1 MGMLDGLIGSA
12 LGGMMGTSGSGSGQP
27 QSPLLQIALQLLQ
40 QNGGVA
46 GVLDKFRQGG
56 YADQADSWQSAGQN
70 LPLSGNALQ
79 EVLGSGTIG
88 QIAGQLGMSHGD
100 AAGGLAQMLPQLI
113 DQFTPDGEIPENHND
128 VVAQAL
134 AILTQTKTG

>member
-1 MGMLDGLIGSA
+1 MGTLDGLIGNA
-12 LGGMMGTSGSGSGQP
+12 LGGMLGAGGGGQA

-56 YADQADSWQSAGQN
+56 YADQADSWQSTGQN

-100 AAGGLAQMLPQLI
+100 AAGGLAQLLPQLI
-113 DQFTPDGEIPENHND
+113 DQFTPDGALPDNHD
-128 VVAQAL
+128 DRVAQAL
-134 AILTQTKTG
+134 RLLTRTKRA

>member
-1 MGMLDGLIGSA
+1 MGMLDGLLGNA
-12 LGGMMGTSGSGSGQP
+12 LGGMMGTSGGGQA

-40 QNGGVA
+40 QNGGVS

-70 LPLSGNALQ
+70 MPLSGNALQ

-113 DQFTPDGEIPENHND
+113 DQFTPNGEIPDNHND

-134 AILTQTKTG
+134 AILTQTKSG

>member
-12 LGGMMGTSGSGSGQP
+12 LGGMMGAGGSGQA

-70 LPLSGNALQ
+70 MPLSGSALQ
-79 EVLGSGTIG
+79 EVLGSGAIG

-113 DQFTPDGEIPENHND
+113 DQFTPNGAVPDNHND
-128 VVAQAL
+128 MVAQAL
-134 AILTQTKTG
+134 ALLTQTKTG

>member
-1 MGMLDGLIGSA
+1 MGILDGLIGSA
-12 LGGMMGTSGSGSGQP
+12 LGGMMGTSGSGQA

-70 LPLSGNALQ
+70 MPLSGNALQ

-113 DQFTPDGEIPENHND
+113 DQFTPDGEIPDNHND

-134 AILTQTKTG
+134 AILQQTKTG

>member
-12 LGGMMGTSGSGSGQP
+12 LGGMMGAGGSGQA

-40 QNGGVA
+40 QNGGIA

-70 LPLSGNALQ
+70 MPLSGNALQ

-100 AAGGLAQMLPQLI
+100 TAGGLAQMLPQLI
-113 DQFTPDGEIPENHND
+113 DQFTPNGEIPENHND

-134 AILTQTKTG
+134 AILTQTRTG

>member
-1 MGMLDGLIGSA
+1 MGTLDGLLGSA
-12 LGGMMGTSGSGSGQP
+12 LGGMMGAGGSGQA

-70 LPLSGNALQ
+70 MPLSGNALQ

-113 DQFTPDGEIPENHND
+113 DQFTPTGEIPDNHND

-134 AILTQTKTG
+134 AILTQTKSG

>member
-1 MGMLDGLIGSA
+1 MLDGLIGSA
-12 LGGMMGTSGSGSGQP
+12 LGGMMGAGGSGQA

-56 YADQADSWQSAGQN
+56 YADQADSWQSTGQN
-70 LPLSGNALQ
+70 MPLSGNALQ

-88 QIAGQLGMSHGD
+88 QIARQLGMSHGD

-113 DQFTPDGEIPENHND
+113 DKFTPNGEIPDHQDD
-128 VVAQAL
+128 VVAQTLAL
-134 AILTQTKTG
+134 LTQTKTV